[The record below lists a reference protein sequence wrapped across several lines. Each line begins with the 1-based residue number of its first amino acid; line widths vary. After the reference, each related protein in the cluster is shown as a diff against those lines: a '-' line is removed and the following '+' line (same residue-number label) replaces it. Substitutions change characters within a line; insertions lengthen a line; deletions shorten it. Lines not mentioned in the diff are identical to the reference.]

1 MQSIPYSKEDTF
13 SHDDDKRA
21 KGNILRSETLK
32 RDVPICNLSRIAKKI
47 LSHMTEIKEQRKH
60 P

>member
-1 MQSIPYSKEDTF
+1 MQSIPYRKETL
-13 SHDDDKRA
+13 SHDGDKRT
-21 KGNILRSETLK
+21 KETSLEVKHILKECSL
-32 RDVPICNLSRIAKKI
+32 CNLSRIAKKI